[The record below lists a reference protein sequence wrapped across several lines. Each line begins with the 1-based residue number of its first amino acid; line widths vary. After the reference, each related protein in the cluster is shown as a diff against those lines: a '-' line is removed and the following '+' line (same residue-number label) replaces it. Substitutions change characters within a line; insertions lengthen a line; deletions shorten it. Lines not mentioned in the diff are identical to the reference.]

1 MVLLGKRDFVSS
13 LSVLAVF
20 IRLISQDPLLFNQAI
35 VTESLGYI
43 HELMGQSDHPLY
55 ANLISKVQ
63 AIIDLFL
70 LCIENDFMEVDELL
84 TTEMAFLVVVISRI
98 ESGKIT
104 SEYILYN
111 VRHYFKFQK
120 VLTSNSFLVPL
131 ILDKVELPFRPVS
144 IDMLN

>member
-63 AIIDLFL
+63 AIIDGSGRIIDNGNGL
-70 LCIENDFMEVDELL
+70 
-84 TTEMAFLVVVISRI
+84 SRCC
-98 ESGKIT
+98 
-104 SEYILYN
+104 
-111 VRHYFKFQK
+111 
-120 VLTSNSFLVPL
+120 
-131 ILDKVELPFRPVS
+131 D
-144 IDMLN
+144 